1 MGSRRRARE
10 QALQLLFQLDMSG
23 GDPEAVMALY
33 WEAEAADPDIVSF
46 ARTLVAAV
54 REHQERIDELIT
66 QASINWKLGR
76 MSFVDRNVLRLGV
89 AEFLAC
95 DDIPPMVSI
104 NEGIELGKK
113 FGTTESG
120 AFINGIL
127 DRIARNLKLTD
138 EP

>member
-23 GDPEAVMALY
+23 GDAESVMALF
-33 WEAEAADPDIVSF
+33 WEGEDVDPDVVSF

-54 REHQERIDELIT
+54 REHHERIDELIT
-66 QASINWKLGR
+66 QASINWKIAR
-76 MSFVDRNVLRLGV
+76 MSYVDRNVLRLGV
-89 AEFLAC
+89 AEFLGC

-113 FGTTESG
+113 YGTTESG

-127 DRIARNLKLTD
+127 DRVARNLKITGD
-138 EP
+138 K